1 MKGDRT
7 VVDPGQPAA
16 ASDFAEST
24 AIDQVNLAPGVRIE
38 HYELIREL
46 GRGGM
51 GQVFLA
57 RDTKLAR
64 RVAIKFLSHG
74 SKKFNE
80 RFRAEATVTAKCDH
94 ENIIKV
100 YDFDEYLGVPYM
112 ALEYVEGVTLGKLM
126 TEGNRMPLGVAIETI
141 VPVLKALTA
150 AHAAGIV
157 HRDLKPD
164 NIIVTASGTVKVLDF
179 GVAKLFEA
187 PERTPPP
194 QRVPTASIDLS
205 KTRSGAIV
213 GTLPYMSPEQL
224 GVDSV
229 DHRSDLWAVGVILYE
244 MLAGKHPLDPV
255 TQGKLFGAAA
265 ALDEPMPSLA
275 DDTPGLPD
283 RVVEIV
289 ARCLQKR
296 KANRYRSAAELWNDL
311 LPFLPARTGR
321 ALVTDE
327 SPYPGLHAFQESDA
341 NRFFGRSQDVA
352 ATTARLR
359 DRPLV
364 GLVGP
369 SGVGKS
375 SFVRAGLMPAL
386 KSSGGAWETIIVRPG
401 RDPLATLAGALESL
415 RESRDSDPIVG
426 EDLPQRLLGEPGV
439 FGARLRARARRRHM
453 QILLFVDQLEELYT
467 LVPDAA
473 VRLAFTAC
481 LAGAAD
487 DPSGPLRVVVAMR
500 SDFLDR
506 AAEDQRF
513 VEELSRGLQFL
524 RPLSRD
530 GLSEALSAPLSM
542 LGYGFE
548 QGIVPAML
556 DALEVTPGALPLLQF
571 TAAKL
576 WEQRDRDRRVIT
588 QHSYLAT
595 GGVAG
600 ALATHA
606 DEVYASFA
614 APDQKLVR
622 AIFQRL
628 VTPDHTRAIVDRS
641 ELRDISREI
650 DRIVARLVEARL
662 LLVQQ
667 RGEGEHAVELVHESL
682 ITRWPLLQRWLDE
695 DHEDAAYLAQ
705 IRAAAAQWEQ
715 KSRPQ
720 GLLWRGEAMEEARL
734 WRARYRGELAP
745 REAAYLEAVFALAT
759 RGRRRA
765 RAIAVGVIAFLS
777 VVVVVGG
784 VLLLQVREAKQDA
797 ETALGKLVKA
807 QGDLKTVTEQKT
819 VVDREIADAKKVA
832 VEAKALADAARQDA
846 DQQQRAAK
854 AAADAAIA
862 AQSLARNA
870 VQQKNTAEQQKNAA
884 VQLAKKNQKAA
895 DEKTRLDQQKQQKA
909 AAITNDLTK

>member
-1 MKGDRT
+1 VRNERT

-16 ASDFAEST
+16 ASDFDEST
-24 AIDQVNLAPGVRIE
+24 AIGQLELAPGLRVE

-64 RVAIKFLSHG
+64 RVAIKFLAAG
-74 SKKFNE
+74 SKRFNE

-100 YDFDEYLGVPYM
+100 YDFDEYHGVPYM
-112 ALEYVEGVTLGKLM
+112 ALEYVEGVTLGKLIA
-126 TEGNRMPLGVAIETI
+126 EGKRMPLGVVIETI

-179 GVAKLFEA
+179 GVAKLFEGREQSPA
-187 PERTPPP
+187 PVRA
-194 QRVPTASIDLS
+194 PTASIDLS
-205 KTRSGAIV
+205 STRSGAIV

-224 GVDSV
+224 GADAV

-265 ALDEPMPSLA
+265 SLDEPMPSLA

-283 RVVEIV
+283 RIVEIV
-289 ARCLQKR
+289 GRCLAKR

-311 LPFLPARTGR
+311 LPFLPTRTGR

-327 SPYPGLHAFQESDA
+327 SPYPGLHAFQEADA
-341 NRFFGRSQDVA
+341 NRFFGRSQDIA
-352 ATTARLR
+352 ATIARLR
-359 DRPLV
+359 DQPLV

-375 SFVRAGLMPAL
+375 SFARAGLMPAL
-386 KSSGGAWETIIVRPG
+386 KSSGAPWETIIVRPG
-401 RDPLATLAGALESL
+401 RDPLATLAGTLESL

-426 EDLPQRLLGEPGV
+426 DDLPRRLLGEPGV
-439 FGARLRARARRRHM
+439 FGARLRSRARRKHM

-467 LVPDAA
+467 LVPDPA

-506 AAEDQRF
+506 AAEDRRF

-524 RPLSRD
+524 RPLSRE
-530 GLSEALSAPLSM
+530 GLGEALSAPLSM

-576 WEQRDRDRRVIT
+576 WEQRDRERRVIT

-614 APDQKLVR
+614 AADQKLVR

-628 VTPDHTRAIVDRS
+628 VTPEHTRAIVDRS
-641 ELRDISREI
+641 ELRDISPEI

-682 ITRWPLLQRWLDE
+682 ITRWPTLQRWLDE

-705 IRAAAAQWEQ
+705 IRAAASQWEQ
-715 KSRPQ
+715 KGRPQ

-745 REAAYLEAVFALAT
+745 REGAYLAAVFALAT

-765 RAIAVGVIAFLS
+765 RAIALGVIAFLS
-777 VVVVVGG
+777 IVVVVGG
-784 VLLLQVREAKQDA
+784 VLLLQIREAKQQA
-797 ETALGKLVKA
+797 ETALGELVKA
-807 QGDLKTVTEQKT
+807 QGDLKSATDAKA
-819 VVDREIADAKKVA
+819 VVDQEIEQAKKEAANAQVFA
-832 VEAKALADAARQDA
+832 ETAKRDAEQRQLEAKAAEDAAS
-846 DQQQRAAK
+846 
-854 AAADAAIA
+854 A
-862 AQSLARNA
+862 AQSRTRA
-870 VQQKNTAEQQKNAA
+870 AEQQKNVA